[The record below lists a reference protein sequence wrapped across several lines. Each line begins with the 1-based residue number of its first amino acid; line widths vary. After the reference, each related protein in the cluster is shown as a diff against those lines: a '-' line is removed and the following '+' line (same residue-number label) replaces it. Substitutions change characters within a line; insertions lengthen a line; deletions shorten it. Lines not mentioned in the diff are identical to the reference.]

1 MIASASPRHVQA
13 PRTRTG
19 AGPRRNA
26 SAGADIDVVG
36 LAIVQGGRCKSDS
49 ARRSLFTSGQS
60 NLLSRNYLID
70 LEKGK
75 GGPHITRLFRTLD
88 ELGITVT
95 LTNQSSDD
103 EASDRAS

>member
-1 MIASASPRHVQA
+1 MTISASPRHVQEL
-13 PRTRTG
+13 RTRTG

-26 SAGADIDVVG
+26 SAGADIDAVG
-36 LAIVQGGRCKSDS
+36 QAIVQGGRFKSDS
-49 ARRSLFTSGQS
+49 ARRPGFTSRQS

-75 GGPHITRLFRTLD
+75 GSPYITRLFRTLD

-95 LTNQSSDD
+95 LTDQSSDD
-103 EASDRAS
+103 EASDRDS